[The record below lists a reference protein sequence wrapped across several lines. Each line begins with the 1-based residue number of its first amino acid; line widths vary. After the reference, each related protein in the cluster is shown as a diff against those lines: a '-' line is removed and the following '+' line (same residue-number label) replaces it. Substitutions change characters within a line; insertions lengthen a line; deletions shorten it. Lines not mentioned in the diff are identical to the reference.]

1 MGNKVNSDLLK
12 GLAII
17 AVVAIHSFSKTISS
31 TPVNLFVDQLSRFA
45 VPLFMALSG
54 YGLTLSFSKNNN
66 LIRFYVKRVWKILP
80 WFLAASVLILIY
92 KNYFERGTFDF
103 FNYHT
108 WTMIMRGGADYHLYF
123 VPNIL
128 QLYLIFPLLF
138 FLVKRFPKTA
148 LLLALLWQV
157 YWYWRISTGTE
168 VLGNHNQIWPDQMQ
182 YVALQTWIL
191 YFILGIYLA
200 FKPMI
205 LASKYLLLIVIVGFV
220 LTFANALILKSS
232 GIDMLVATRF
242 TRLPVILYATGI
254 ILLGLSLN
262 SRFYILDSLGK
273 YSFQIYLLH
282 TIVLRILPS
291 INPFILTPLVLL
303 LTFALVKFILISI
316 NVFTRPAAIFLR
328 RS

>member
-108 WTMIMRGGADYHLYF
+108 WTMIMRGGAEYHLYF
-123 VPNIL
+123 VPNICNSTL
-128 QLYLIFPLLF
+128 FSRCYFSLLKG
-138 FLVKRFPKTA
+138 FLKR
-148 LLLALLWQV
+148 
-157 YWYWRISTGTE
+157 
-168 VLGNHNQIWPDQMQ
+168 
-182 YVALQTWIL
+182 L
-191 YFILGIYLA
+191 YFWPCSG
-200 FKPMI
+200 
-205 LASKYLLLIVIVGFV
+205 
-220 LTFANALILKSS
+220 KSIGTGVSPQEPKFWVTIIKS
-232 GIDMLVATRF
+232 GPTRC
-242 TRLPVILYATGI
+242 
-254 ILLGLSLN
+254 N
-262 SRFYILDSLGK
+262 M
-273 YSFQIYLLH
+273 
-282 TIVLRILPS
+282 LPS
-291 INPFILTPLVLL
+291 KPGFFILFSV
-303 LTFALVKFILISI
+303 FIWRL
-316 NVFTRPAAIFLR
+316 NP
-328 RS
+328 